1 MDQQRQMKALLRKQ
15 AGPGPWVGFL
25 FFIICFFMAAGTL
38 RGEPQTVRVG
48 VYENAPKV
56 FMDES
61 GRPSGIFIDV
71 LEYVA
76 AKEGWVIEYVPGT
89 WTEGLDRLAEGKI
102 DLMPDVAYTAERS
115 KIYSFHKVPVLSSWY
130 MIYAPRG
137 SNIHSLLDLN
147 KKRILVLDRSVQQAA
162 FDRLSK
168 GFGLDITLIPMPDYK
183 AMFEAVAAG
192 KADAA
197 ITNRFYGMRH
207 AGKFGL
213 EDTAVV
219 FEPSDLFFA
228 SHQKSRLPLLER
240 MDHHLAEIKK
250 DSQSVYYD
258 SLKRWVSEEVKF
270 RLPLWL
276 QILGLVVAVFLVTS
290 LAASLILKRQVNART
305 RELLEINH
313 NMEKRITERTA
324 ELEIAKTKAESADR
338 LKSAF
343 LATMSHELRTPLNSI
358 IGFTGILLQRLGGP
372 LNAEQEKQLTMV
384 YNSARHLLD
393 LINDI
398 LDLSKIEAEQLNV
411 VCEEFNLR
419 ESLDKVIRSSQP
431 LADKKGL
438 DLSVSIAPDV
448 VSVKSDRRRIEQILL
463 NLLSNAIKFTEQGF
477 VRLDAGREGDH
488 VVLAVSD
495 SGIGVKPEDMD
506 LLFNAFRQIESGI
519 TRKYEGTGLGLS
531 ICRKLTH
538 LLGGE
543 ITVESIWG
551 KGSIFKVILPLEGEK
566 I

>member
-1 MDQQRQMKALLRKQ
+1 
-15 AGPGPWVGFL
+15 
-25 FFIICFFMAAGTL
+25 MAAGTL